1 MAPYSSMLDDAP
13 QEGRPIEELITLEF
27 SELTRDELLA
37 VRTYHMQK
45 GTLAPKP
52 SEVRSEM
59 TANLDG
65 VSPTQDVLNK
75 MREAFHIPDETVP
88 VDMDFLRDAGM
99 TVIDFSEG
107 VVDAVAQ
114 KIDRE
119 ILDYSG
125 DVDGGGYK
133 NSMDDNY
140 VEKPPMELVPQALT
154 RGAARVL
161 GYGAVK
167 YAPNNWR
174 RGMRWGEVFG
184 ALQRHLTAWNE
195 GENLDPESGLSH
207 LDHAAACLGFLMH
220 MESHEAYAKMDDRP

>member
-45 GTLAPKP
+45 GTPATKP
-52 SEVRSEM
+52 SD
-59 TANLDG
+59 NFLDER
-65 VSPTQDVLNK
+65 PTQDALNK
-75 MREAFHIPDETVP
+75 MREEFHIPDETVP

-107 VVDAVAQ
+107 VVDAAAQ

-119 ILDYSG
+119 ILDFTG

-220 MESHEAYAKMDDRP
+220 MESHEAYAEMDDRP